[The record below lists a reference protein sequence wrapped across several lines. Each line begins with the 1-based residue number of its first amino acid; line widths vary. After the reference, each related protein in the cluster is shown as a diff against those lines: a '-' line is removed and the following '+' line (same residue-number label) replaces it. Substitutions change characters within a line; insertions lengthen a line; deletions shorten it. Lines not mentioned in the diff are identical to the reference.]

1 MERFQKHISRFEKA
15 TAVVFYMMLLLCIVT
30 QLFFGGGATLL
41 TAVIAVISAL
51 FSWLVFAPE
60 HYELKENA
68 LVICR
73 GVSGR
78 CMDIRYDSIISID
91 SVGNF
96 RSAKRDLDSVE
107 VVIKYRLGDGRRRSV
122 SCHPKNVL
130 GFVRLLQ
137 DRCPNLEPDLD

>member
-1 MERFQKHISRFEKA
+1 MERFQKHISRFEKV

-41 TAVIAVISAL
+41 TAVIAVISGL

-60 HYELKENA
+60 YYELKEDA
-68 LVICR
+68 LFICR

-78 CMDIRYDSIISID
+78 CMGIRYDSIISID

-107 VVIKYRLGDGRRRSV
+107 VLIKYRLGDGRMRSV
-122 SCHPKNVL
+122 FCHPKNVL

-137 DRCPNLEPDLD
+137 DRSPNLEPDLG